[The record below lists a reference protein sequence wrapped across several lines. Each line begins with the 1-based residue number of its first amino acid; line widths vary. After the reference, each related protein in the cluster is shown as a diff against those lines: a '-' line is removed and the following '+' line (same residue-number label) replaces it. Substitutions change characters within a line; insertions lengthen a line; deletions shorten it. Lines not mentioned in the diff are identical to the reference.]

1 MRGCLPNSY
10 TLYSNLSEI
19 SIGNR
24 KFLSFFYNYK
34 SEKPKTLKICR
45 FTRSAKLNPHT
56 ESLPT
61 QRSIFEAVRQEAFLL
76 GEKAFSFGKSGTQ
89 CRERSPS
96 AFEAERQKVFPL
108 GGKAFSFGESGTAV
122 PREVST
128 RRSKRVEKRESLPT
142 QRSIFEAVRQEAFPL
157 DGKNLSSDLN
167 WEEGGT

>member
-10 TLYSNLSEI
+10 TLYSNPSEI

-24 KFLSFFYNYK
+24 KFLSYFYNYE

-61 QRSIFEAVRQEAFLL
+61 QRSIFEAVRQEAFPL
-76 GEKAFSFGKSGTQ
+76 GE
-89 CRERSPS
+89 
-96 AFEAERQKVFPL
+96 
-108 GGKAFSFGESGTAV
+108 KAFSFGESGTAV

-142 QRSIFEAVRQEAFPL
+142 RRKKFKFRLELGGRWHVVP
-157 DGKNLSSDLN
+157 N
-167 WEEGGT
+167 EGFKKT